1 MRLWKDKGKL
11 HLVIVLQEYILGW
24 RKGRLSKL
32 VAKQQG
38 SDELDKNHDNIT
50 IEKIWVYL
58 ENVMSGMG
66 YKRRERL
73 GWTLGRM
80 WEFA

>member
-1 MRLWKDKGKL
+1 M
-11 HLVIVLQEYILGW
+11 GW

-50 IEKIWVYL
+50 IEKI
-58 ENVMSGMG
+58 
-66 YKRRERL
+66 
-73 GWTLGRM
+73 
-80 WEFA
+80 